1 MSDHFK
7 GWQDGH
13 LPPPEIPEQEPAEQI
28 KESGEQVLDIG
39 AIADG
44 ELLVRDGTDI
54 VGWSGIVP
62 SARVYNSANISIPNN
77 TVTVLTFNSELLDTD
92 NIHDT
97 ATNPSRLTCKTAG
110 LYAIYGNAQFAAHA
124 TGARSVLIRLNG
136 TSTSIAAAT
145 AGSAGKKQSLP
156 VSTQYPLEVG
166 DYIELAVWQNSGGS
180 LAVNYVDAYTPV
192 FGMTRIGA

>member
-13 LPPPEIPEQEPAEQI
+13 LP
-28 KESGEQVLDIG
+28 
-39 AIADG
+39 
-44 ELLVRDGTDI
+44 R
-54 VGWSGIVP
+54 SGIVP
-62 SARVYNSANISIPNN
+62 SARVYNSANISIPND

-124 TGARSVLIRLNG
+124 TGARTVLIRLNG

-145 AGSAGKKQSLP
+145 AGSAGRNQSLP

>member
-28 KESGEQVLDIG
+28 KKSGEQVLDIG

-136 TSTSIAAAT
+136 TTFIAEAV
-145 AGSAGKKQSLP
+145 AGSAGIVQSPP

>member
-1 MSDHFK
+1 MSY
-7 GWQDGH
+7 QSV
-13 LPPPEIPEQEPAEQI
+13 PTAVTNEVIP
-28 KESGEQVLDIG
+28 SSWWNTY
-39 AIADG
+39 
-44 ELLVRDGTDI
+44 VRDNMLALHEAVAGVI
-54 VGWSGIVP
+54 P

-136 TSTSIAAAT
+136 TTFIAEAV
-145 AGSAGKKQSLP
+145 AGSAGIIQSPP

-192 FGMTRIGA
+192 FGMTYLGRV